1 MTNKDTLNALQE
13 RLIGRLA
20 DYMKISH
27 TAAESTF
34 RDTDTARTLANS
46 TANLRFQTE
55 DYIFECL
62 KEELA
67 NDDAIDDGFERPEEA
82 PEGQFVRSH

>member
-1 MTNKDTLNALQE
+1 MTNKDTLKTLRE

-20 DYMKISH
+20 DYMKIPHS
-27 TAAESTF
+27 AAESAF
-34 RDTDTARTLANS
+34 LDTNTARALANEN
-46 TANLRFQTE
+46 ANLRYQTE

-82 PEGQFVRSH
+82 PEGHFVRSH

>member
-1 MTNKDTLNALQE
+1 
-13 RLIGRLA
+13 
-20 DYMKISH
+20 
-27 TAAESTF
+27 
-34 RDTDTARTLANS
+34 LANEN
-46 TANLRFQTE
+46 ANLRFQTE

-82 PEGQFVRSH
+82 PEGHFVRSH